1 MSPCLLWGS
10 VLESQQ
16 ILLKEDVAAHLSLD
30 FHMLVSLSAMVNS
43 VFDREQSQKN
53 VGEGEEEAP
62 SVRLAFL
69 CIVLWTSQIGLD
81 AMIAKIVST
90 M

>member
-1 MSPCLLWGS
+1 
-10 VLESQQ
+10 
-16 ILLKEDVAAHLSLD
+16 
-30 FHMLVSLSAMVNS
+30 MLVSLSAMVNS

-53 VGEGEEEAP
+53 VGEEEEEAP
-62 SVRLAFL
+62 SVQLAFL

-81 AMIAKIVST
+81 AMIEKIVST